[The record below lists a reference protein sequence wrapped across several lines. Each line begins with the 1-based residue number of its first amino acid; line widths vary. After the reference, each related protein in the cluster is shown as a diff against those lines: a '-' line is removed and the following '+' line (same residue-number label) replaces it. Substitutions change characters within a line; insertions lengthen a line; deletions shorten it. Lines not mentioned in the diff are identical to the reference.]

1 MKGGIR
7 RLLEELGEIRSN
19 PHVIGPQH
27 PRFKEW
33 VGGVRQILSARNGR
47 EDLARFERLRV
58 ASVGREMWRSG
69 ELTPAETRRLERE
82 LEEVEALLS
91 EPEAPASRP
100 SPPAAAEEPTFVY
113 KDATE
118 PVPQD
123 ASPKMQEEQ
132 AVNRKSDGPEPSAT
146 PQTGNF
152 KAMEVL
158 LADLGD
164 ELKRPDGDL
173 GKIQKMMDDLVGL
186 KKTGDLADSLL
197 SVTEDPAAP
206 WEVVRGLMAQ
216 LWAFNREVLIDTL
229 PALLKKG

>member
-1 MKGGIR
+1 MKAGVR

-33 VGGVRQILSARNGR
+33 IGGVRQHLSARDGR

-58 ASVGREMWRSG
+58 ANVGREMWRSG

-82 LEEVEALLS
+82 LEEVEVLLS
-91 EPEAPASRP
+91 EPESP
-100 SPPAAAEEPTFVY
+100 SSQPGPIEPPAQPAAVAEPTS
-113 KDATE
+113 
-118 PVPQD
+118 QD
-123 ASPKMQEEQ
+123 ASPKKQEES
-132 AVNRKSDGPEPSAT
+132 AVNRKNDGPDPTSAPPS
-146 PQTGNF
+146 GNF

-158 LADLGD
+158 LADLGE

-186 KKTGDLADSLL
+186 KKTGDLADRLL
-197 SVTEDPAAP
+197 TAAADPSTR

-216 LWAFNREVLIDTL
+216 LWAFNREVVIDLL
-229 PALLKKG
+229 PVLLKRG

>member
-1 MKGGIR
+1 MKGGVR

-19 PHVIGPQH
+19 PHVVGPQH

-33 VGGVRQILSARNGR
+33 IGGVRQILSARNGR

-69 ELTPAETRRLERE
+69 ELTPAETRRLQRE

-91 EPEAPASRP
+91 EPESPAPPPASTEP
-100 SPPAAAEEPTFVY
+100 PVEPAAAEKGAVEPRSR
-113 KDATE
+113 
-118 PVPQD
+118 D
-123 ASPKMQEEQ
+123 ASPKRKEES
-132 AVNRKSDGPEPSAT
+132 AVNPKNDGPEPTSA
-146 PQTGNF
+146 PPSGNF

-158 LADLGD
+158 LADLGE

-206 WEVVRGLMAQ
+206 WDVVRGLMAQ
-216 LWAFNREVLIDTL
+216 LWAFNREVVIDLL
-229 PALLKKG
+229 PVLLKKG

>member
-1 MKGGIR
+1 MKGGVR
-7 RLLEELGEIRSN
+7 RLLEELGEIRRN
-19 PHVIGPQH
+19 PHVVGPQH

-33 VGGVRQILSARNGR
+33 IGGVRQLLSARNGR

-58 ASVGREMWRSG
+58 AGVGREMWRSG
-69 ELTPAETRRLERE
+69 ELTPAETRRLQRE

-91 EPEAPASRP
+91 EPESPEP
-100 SPPAAAEEPTFVY
+100 SPDSTEPPVRPAAAVEP
-113 KDATE
+113 E
-118 PVPQD
+118 SRD
-123 ASPKMQEEQ
+123 ASPKRQEES
-132 AVNRKSDGPEPSAT
+132 AVNQKSDGPDPNSASPS
-146 PQTGNF
+146 GNF
-152 KAMEVL
+152 KAIEVL
-158 LADLGD
+158 LADLGE

-216 LWAFNREVLIDTL
+216 LWAFNREVVIDLL
-229 PALLKKG
+229 PVLLKKG